1 MKTLLISLLFISTAW
16 AQVQNGDI
24 DQYIGEPLDIPKA
37 DFFRADSVERSDIR
51 NDGLSMT
58 AYIRKNG
65 KLLLIEPFKV
75 KVSSGSEKVEL
86 TTNGKAIN
94 PAKCQNSNQKE
105 TFRGSLVFDNKWY
118 SIEKRKPYEFL
129 FDLKCG
135 ESAKFIFDHDSFAG
149 EVMGIFEIAEL
160 AKKKFESIGLLE
172 FWNKQISIVW
182 PGSGDYYSW
191 GTVNVTKGYQW
202 DVVGHE
208 LGHAIYDLADI
219 GRFGGGSHRIDECYT
234 INLALSEGWASF
246 FGAWLKVQL
255 DDQDA
260 KFEYM
265 VPRRAPLRIENIP
278 QDVCAG
284 PKNEWRVT
292 GFLWDIIDLND
303 DVNDQSRMSFKELWL
318 KSRNKNFKGIEAMAD
333 FLETDG
339 FDPVLLN
346 VVWEQNFLQSR

>member
-1 MKTLLISLLFISTAW
+1 MKYLLVAMLFIQSAF
-16 AQVQNGDI
+16 AGLHGDI
-24 DQYIGEPLDIPKA
+24 DQYIGEPLELPAA
-37 DFFRADSVERSDIR
+37 DFFRADSIERSSIR
-51 NDGLSMT
+51 NDGISMT

-65 KLLLIEPFKV
+65 GLTLLEPFKV
-75 KVSSGSEKVEL
+75 KVKAVSESIEL
-86 TTNGKAIN
+86 ETNGKAVN
-94 PAKCQNSNQKE
+94 PQTCQSNKKE
-105 TFRGSLVFDNKWY
+105 TFRGSLILENKWY

-135 ESAKFIFDHDSFAG
+135 ESAKFIFDYDSFAG

-160 AKKKFESIGLLE
+160 ARKKFENLGLID

-208 LGHAIYDLADI
+208 LGHAVYDLADI

-246 FGAWLKVQL
+246 FSAWLKVQI
-255 DDQDA
+255 DDADA

-265 VPRRAPLRIENIP
+265 VPRRAPLRFETIP
-278 QDVCAG
+278 SDVCAG

-292 GFLWDIIDLND
+292 GFLWDIIDQND
-303 DVNDQSRMSFKELWL
+303 DGQDSSRMSFKELWL
-318 KSRNKNFKGIEAMAD
+318 KTRNKNFSGIEALAD